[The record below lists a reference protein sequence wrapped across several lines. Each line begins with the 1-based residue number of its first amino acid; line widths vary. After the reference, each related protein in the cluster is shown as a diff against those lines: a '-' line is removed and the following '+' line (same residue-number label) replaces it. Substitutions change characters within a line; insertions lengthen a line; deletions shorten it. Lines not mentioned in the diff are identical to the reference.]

1 MLFLRRPEVQKA
13 DPIQGGFSMAG
24 IRELF
29 LPGRILFFSTGFVML
44 WVVSLYNYLLFH
56 VLAEGFSIVVA
67 CLIFVL
73 ATRTYRFSGNSLLL
87 FLGNAYLAVATVDLF
102 HTIAFKGMG
111 VFLSNDPNT
120 ATQFWIAARYL
131 ESFSL
136 LLAPWLGSRLPRKT
150 QFWGFLGIASLVVFV
165 VMRTSLF
172 PDCFIA
178 GEGLTNFKIV
188 SEYVISAILVTA
200 MVHLWQIRENVTPV
214 LFWSLMLSMGTTV
227 LSEMAFTLYSD
238 VYGVMNGL
246 GHILKI
252 ISYIFI
258 YNGVV
263 IKGLDEPYGDMFRRL
278 KEASLRDP
286 LTGVYNRLGFMESA
300 ERFFALAG
308 RDGFGIAMLMMDI
321 DNFKAVND
329 DFGHAEGDRVLR
341 DFAGILLECSRK
353 SDIPCRLGGDE
364 FVILMK
370 TNPGGAVLMRNRV
383 EERFLEYQKKESR
396 LGIGLSIGAAFASP
410 GETLFEVDT
419 MMRAADNEMYRH
431 KRSRPPRSAPEG
443 V

>member
-1 MLFLRRPEVQKA
+1 MKNPEEMSGVGEAILITPGKVAFFLLLFAL
-13 DPIQGGFSMAG
+13 
-24 IRELF
+24 
-29 LPGRILFFSTGFVML
+29 L
-44 WVVSLYNYLLFH
+44 WVVSRYNYLLFH

-87 FLGNAYLAVATVDLF
+87 FLGNAYLAVAIVDLF
-102 HTIAFKGMG
+102 HTLSFKGMG
-111 VFLSNDPNT
+111 VFPSNDPNT
-120 ATQFWIAARYL
+120 ATQLWIAARYL

-136 LLAPWLGSRLPRKT
+136 LLATWLRNRLPRKI
-150 QFWGFLGIASLVVFV
+150 QFWGFLGIASLLVFV

-178 GEGLTNFKIV
+178 GVGLTNFKIV

-200 MVHLWQIRENVTPV
+200 MIHLWQIRGNVTPV
-214 LFWSLMLSMGTTV
+214 ILWSLMLSMGTTV
-227 LSEMAFTLYSD
+227 LSEMAFTLYTD
-238 VYGVMNGL
+238 VYGVTNGL

-252 ISYIFI
+252 ISFIFI

-263 IKGLDEPYGDMFRRL
+263 KRGLDEPYGVIFRKL
-278 KEASLRDP
+278 KETSLRDP
-286 LTGVYNRLGFMESA
+286 LTGIYNRLGFMESA
-300 ERFFALAG
+300 ERFFALA
-308 RDGFGIAMLMMDI
+308 RREKYGIAMLMMDI

-329 DFGHAEGDRVLR
+329 KFGHAEGDRVLK
-341 DFAGILLECSRK
+341 DFAEILLDCSRK

-370 TNPGGAVLMRNRV
+370 TNPGGAVIMRSRV
-383 EERFLEYQKKESR
+383 EESFLEYQKKESR
-396 LGIGLSIGAAFASP
+396 LGIGLSIGVAFASP
-410 GETLFEVDT
+410 GESLFEVDT
-419 MMRAADNEMYRH
+419 MMRAADSEMYGY
-431 KRSRPPRSAPEG
+431 KRSRSQRSAPGG

>member
-1 MLFLRRPEVQKA
+1 MLSLRRSEIQDA
-13 DPIQGGFSMAG
+13 DILKESFSRDG
-24 IRELF
+24 LKGLF
-29 LPGRILFFSTGFVML
+29 LPGRILFFSAGFVLL
-44 WVVSLYNYLLFH
+44 WVVSRYNYLLFH

-87 FLGNAYLAVATVDLF
+87 FLGNAYLAVAIVDLF
-102 HTIAFKGMG
+102 HTLAFKGMG
-111 VFLSNDPNT
+111 VFPSNDPNT
-120 ATQFWIAARYL
+120 ATQLWIAARYL

-136 LLAPWLGSRLPRKT
+136 LLATWLGNRLPRKI
-150 QFWGFLGIASLVVFV
+150 QFWGFLGIASLLVFV

-178 GEGLTNFKIV
+178 GVGLTNFKIV

-200 MVHLWQIRENVTPV
+200 MIHLWQIRGNVTPV
-214 LFWSLMLSMGTTV
+214 IFWSLMLSMGTTV
-227 LSEMAFTLYSD
+227 LSEMAFTLYTD
-238 VYGVMNGL
+238 VYGVTNGL

-252 ISYIFI
+252 ISFIFI

-263 IKGLDEPYGDMFRRL
+263 IRGLDEPYGEIFRKL
-278 KEASLRDP
+278 KETSLRDP
-286 LTGVYNRLGFMESA
+286 LTGIYNRLGFMESA
-300 ERFFALAG
+300 ERFFALA
-308 RDGFGIAMLMMDI
+308 RREKFGIAMLMMDI

-329 DFGHAEGDRVLR
+329 KFGHAEGDRVLK
-341 DFAGILLECSRK
+341 DFAGILLDCSRK

-370 TNPGGAVLMRNRV
+370 TNPGGAVIMRNRV
-383 EERFLEYQKKESR
+383 EASFLEYQKKESR
-396 LGIGLSIGAAFASP
+396 LGIGLSIGVAFASP
-410 GETLFEVDT
+410 GESLFEVDT
-419 MMRAADNEMYRH
+419 MMRAADSEMYGY
-431 KRSRPPRSAPEG
+431 KRSRSQRSAPGG